1 MEDHK
6 HDAEE
11 TSEEQNGEESFADL
25 LEESLIG
32 AVELRPGQQVETTV
46 LQIGKQCVFLDV
58 GQKGEGILDR
68 NEVLDEEDNLTV
80 AVGDKLKAYFVSRS
94 GGELRFTTRLASG
107 VAGAEQIEEAWRS
120 GIPVEGRLEKETKG
134 GYEVK
139 LAGGIRAFCPFSQL
153 GLRRQEVPEEV
164 IDTSRPFRVIKFG
177 EQGRNVVVS
186 HRALLEEE
194 REQQREALKE
204 TLKEGMVVKGV
215 VTSLREFGAFIDIGG
230 IEGLLPISEVG
241 YGRVEDIGQVLQVDQ
256 ELEVAVKK
264 IDWEAN
270 RFSFS
275 LRDTLADPWSK
286 VGSLYV
292 EGGSYPG
299 TVARVA
305 QFGAFVTLEDGI
317 DGLLH
322 ISRLGGGRRLKH
334 AQEVVKTGQ
343 ALTVTI
349 EKIDLEQRRISL
361 VPVAGEGQDAAA
373 GEGASSRSSYE
384 DAPTGGGSMG
394 TLGDMLKAKFEKK
407 KKR

>member
-1 MEDHK
+1 
-6 HDAEE
+6 
-11 TSEEQNGEESFADL
+11 
-25 LEESLIG
+25 
-32 AVELRPGQQVETTV
+32 
-46 LQIGKQCVFLDV
+46 
-58 GQKGEGILDR
+58 
-68 NEVLDEEDNLTV
+68 DEEGNVTV
-80 AVGDKLKAYFVSRS
+80 ATGDKLKAYFVSRA
-94 GGELRFTTRLASG
+94 GGELRFTLRLASG
-107 VAGAEQIEEAWRS
+107 VAGADQIEEAWRS
-120 GIPVEGRLEKETKG
+120 GIPVDGRIEKETKG

-139 LAGGIRAFCPFSQL
+139 LAGGVRAFCPFSQL
-153 GLRRQEVPEEV
+153 GLRRQESAEEV
-164 IDTSRPFRVIKFG
+164 VDTSRPFRVIKFG

-194 REQQREALKE
+194 RAQQREALKE

-215 VTSLREFGAFIDIGG
+215 VTSLRDFGAFIDIGG

-241 YGRVEDIGQVLQVDQ
+241 YGRIEDISQVLQVDQ

-286 VGSLYV
+286 VGSIYV
-292 EGGSYPG
+292 EGTSYPG

-322 ISRLGGGRRLKH
+322 ISRLGGGRRLNH
-334 AQEVVKTGQ
+334 AQEALKTGQ
-343 ALTVTI
+343 KLTVTI

-361 VPVAGEGQDAAA
+361 VPVAGEGQDAGEAA
-373 GEGASSRSSYE
+373 AESSRSYE
-384 DAPTGGGSMG
+384 ETPTGGSMG
-394 TLGDMLKAKFEKK
+394 TLGDMLKAKFEQK